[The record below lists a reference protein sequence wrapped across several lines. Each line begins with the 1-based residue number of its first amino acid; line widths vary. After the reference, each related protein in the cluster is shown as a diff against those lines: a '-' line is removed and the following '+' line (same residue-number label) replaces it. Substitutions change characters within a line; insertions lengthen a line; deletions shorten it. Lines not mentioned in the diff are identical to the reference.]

1 MVREETGNDKGDTM
15 KDKKKKKQ
23 KSEEKLK
30 KKKALLLPDEK
41 TEKEDRKKKKK
52 KQLQEAAD
60 LERKEAEKAIS
71 ENDTAEGAQDVWPT
85 QETEEAFTAL
95 NQGEKTEKSAGK
107 GAGRKP
113 EKSAKTGKANRKKTA
128 DEVSENEAA
137 LIFRALGD
145 ETRLR
150 IVGMLEEHE
159 LCAADLLK
167 SVSIVQSTLSHHM
180 KILCDSGAVNCR
192 REGRW
197 SYYSINAEIMEKAAD
212 YLKKYR
218 KA

>member
-95 NQGEKTEKSAGK
+95 NQGGKTEKSAGK

-113 EKSAKTGKANRKKTA
+113 EKSAKDR
-128 DEVSENEAA
+128 
-137 LIFRALGD
+137 
-145 ETRLR
+145 
-150 IVGMLEEHE
+150 
-159 LCAADLLK
+159 K
-167 SVSIVQSTLSHHM
+167 SVV
-180 KILCDSGAVNCR
+180 
-192 REGRW
+192 
-197 SYYSINAEIMEKAAD
+197 
-212 YLKKYR
+212 
-218 KA
+218 

>member
-1 MVREETGNDKGDTM
+1 MLKKETGNDKGDIM

-30 KKKALLLPDEK
+30 KKKLALLTDEK
-41 TEKEDRKKKKK
+41 IEKEDKKKKKK
-52 KQLQEAAD
+52 KQLQAAED
-60 LERKEAEKAIS
+60 LERKESAKAVP
-71 ENDTAEGAQDVWPT
+71 EGGTSQGVR
-85 QETEEAFTAL
+85 QTEGMEEVFTAL
-95 NQGEKTEKSAGK
+95 NQTEKAEKSAGK
-107 GAGRKP
+107 TIGRKSD
-113 EKSAKTGKANRKKTA
+113 KAGKPANRKKTA
-128 DEVSENEAA
+128 DEVSEDEAA

-180 KILCDSGAVNCR
+180 KILCDSGTVNCR

-197 SYYSINAEIMEKAAD
+197 SYYSINAEVMEKAAD

>member
-30 KKKALLLPDEK
+30 KKKLALLTDEK
-41 TEKEDRKKKKK
+41 IEKEDKKKKK
-52 KQLQEAAD
+52 KRQIQEAAD
-60 LERKEAEKAIS
+60 LERKESEKVAP
-71 ENDTAEGAQDVWPT
+71 EGEHAQDVWPT
-85 QETEEAFTAL
+85 QEMEEAFTAL
-95 NQGEKTEKSAGK
+95 NPDGKKEKSAGK
-107 GAGRKP
+107 TAGHKAEKSKKSGKTEKAGRK
-113 EKSAKTGKANRKKTA
+113 KAG
-128 DEVSENEAA
+128 DEVSEDEAA

-197 SYYSINAEIMEKAAD
+197 SYYSINEEIMEKAAD

-218 KA
+218 KV

>member
-1 MVREETGNDKGDTM
+1 M

-30 KKKALLLPDEK
+30 KKKEAFLTDEII
-41 TEKEDRKKKKK
+41 EKEEKKKKK
-52 KQLQEAAD
+52 KKHLQEFAD
-60 LERKEAEKAIS
+60 LGGKESEKASPEGETSQDVWQEMEAASDVLNEAEKKEKPGKSVKA
-71 ENDTAEGAQDVWPT
+71 
-85 QETEEAFTAL
+85 
-95 NQGEKTEKSAGK
+95 EKT
-107 GAGRKP
+107 
-113 EKSAKTGKANRKKTA
+113 NRKKTA
-128 DEVSENEAA
+128 DEVSEDEAA

-197 SYYSINAEIMEKAAD
+197 SYYSINAEVMEKAAD

>member
-1 MVREETGNDKGDTM
+1 MLKKETGNDKGDIM

-30 KKKALLLPDEK
+30 KKKLALLTDEK
-41 TEKEDRKKKKK
+41 IEKGDKKKKKK
-52 KQLQEAAD
+52 KQLQAAED
-60 LERKEAEKAIS
+60 LERKESAKAVP
-71 ENDTAEGAQDVWPT
+71 EGGTSQGVR
-85 QETEEAFTAL
+85 QTEGMEEVFTAL
-95 NQGEKTEKSAGK
+95 NQTEKAEKSAGK
-107 GAGRKP
+107 TIGRKSD
-113 EKSAKTGKANRKKTA
+113 KAGKPANRKKTA
-128 DEVSENEAA
+128 DEVSEDEAA

-180 KILCDSGAVNCR
+180 KILCDSGTVNCR

-197 SYYSINAEIMEKAAD
+197 SYYSINAEVMEKAAD

>member
-1 MVREETGNDKGDTM
+1 MLKKETGNDKGDIM

-30 KKKALLLPDEK
+30 KKKLALLTDEK
-41 TEKEDRKKKKK
+41 IEKEDKKKKKK
-52 KQLQEAAD
+52 KQLQAAED
-60 LERKEAEKAIS
+60 LERKESAKVVP
-71 ENDTAEGAQDVWPT
+71 EGGTSQGVRQT
-85 QETEEAFTAL
+85 EGMEEAFTAL
-95 NQGEKTEKSAGK
+95 NQTEKAEKTV
-107 GAGRKP
+107 
-113 EKSAKTGKANRKKTA
+113 KTANRKKTA
-128 DEVSENEAA
+128 DEVSEDEAA

-197 SYYSINAEIMEKAAD
+197 SYYSINAEVMEKAAD

>member
-1 MVREETGNDKGDTM
+1 M
-15 KDKKKKKQ
+15 
-23 KSEEKLK
+23 
-30 KKKALLLPDEK
+30 
-41 TEKEDRKKKKK
+41 
-52 KQLQEAAD
+52 
-60 LERKEAEKAIS
+60 
-71 ENDTAEGAQDVWPT
+71 
-85 QETEEAFTAL
+85 EEAFTAL
-95 NQGEKTEKSAGK
+95 NQTEKTEKSAGK
-107 GAGRKP
+107 TTGRKA
-113 EKSAKTGKANRKKTA
+113 EKSVKTGKTEKTSRKKTA
-128 DEVSENEAA
+128 DEVSEDEAA

-197 SYYSINAEIMEKAAD
+197 SYYSINEEIMEKAAD

-218 KA
+218 KV

>member
-1 MVREETGNDKGDTM
+1 MLKKETGNDKGDIM

-30 KKKALLLPDEK
+30 KKKLALLTDEK
-41 TEKEDRKKKKK
+41 IEKEDKKKKKK
-52 KQLQEAAD
+52 KQLQGAED
-60 LERKEAEKAIS
+60 LERKELAKAVP
-71 ENDTAEGAQDVWPT
+71 EGGTSQGVRQT
-85 QETEEAFTAL
+85 EGMEEAFTAL
-95 NQGEKTEKSAGK
+95 NQTEKSAGK
-107 GAGRKP
+107 TIGRKSDKAGKP
-113 EKSAKTGKANRKKTA
+113 VKTANRKKTA
-128 DEVSENEAA
+128 DEVSEDEAA

-197 SYYSINAEIMEKAAD
+197 SYYSINAEVMEKAAD

>member
-1 MVREETGNDKGDTM
+1 M

-30 KKKALLLPDEK
+30 KKKLALLTDEK
-41 TEKEDRKKKKK
+41 IEKEDKKKKKK
-52 KQLQEAAD
+52 KQLQAAED
-60 LERKEAEKAIS
+60 LERKESAKAVP
-71 ENDTAEGAQDVWPT
+71 EGGTSQGLR
-85 QETEEAFTAL
+85 QTEGMEEVFTAL
-95 NQGEKTEKSAGK
+95 NQTEKAEKSAGK
-107 GAGRKP
+107 TIGRKSD
-113 EKSAKTGKANRKKTA
+113 KAGKPANRKKTA
-128 DEVSENEAA
+128 DEVSEDEAA

-197 SYYSINAEIMEKAAD
+197 SYYSINAEVMEKAAD

>member
-1 MVREETGNDKGDTM
+1 M

-30 KKKALLLPDEK
+30 KKKLALLTDEK
-41 TEKEDRKKKKK
+41 IEKGDKKKKKK
-52 KQLQEAAD
+52 KQLQAAED
-60 LERKEAEKAIS
+60 LERKESAKAVP
-71 ENDTAEGAQDVWPT
+71 EGGTSQGLR
-85 QETEEAFTAL
+85 QTEGMEEVFTAL
-95 NQGEKTEKSAGK
+95 NQTEKAEKSAGK
-107 GAGRKP
+107 TIGRKSD
-113 EKSAKTGKANRKKTA
+113 KAGKPANRKKTA
-128 DEVSENEAA
+128 DEVSEDEAA

-197 SYYSINAEIMEKAAD
+197 SYYSINAEVMEKAAD

>member
-1 MVREETGNDKGDTM
+1 MLKKETGNDKGDIM

-30 KKKALLLPDEK
+30 KKKLALLTDEK
-41 TEKEDRKKKKK
+41 IEKEDKKKKKK
-52 KQLQEAAD
+52 KQLQAAED
-60 LERKEAEKAIS
+60 LERKESAKALP
-71 ENDTAEGAQDVWPT
+71 EGGTSQGVR
-85 QETEEAFTAL
+85 QTEGMEEVFTAL
-95 NQGEKTEKSAGK
+95 NQTEKAEKSAGK
-107 GAGRKP
+107 TIGRKSDKAGKP
-113 EKSAKTGKANRKKTA
+113 VKTANRKKTA
-128 DEVSENEAA
+128 DEVSEDEAA

-197 SYYSINAEIMEKAAD
+197 SYYSINAEVMEKAAD

>member
-1 MVREETGNDKGDTM
+1 MLKKETGNDKGDTM

-30 KKKALLLPDEK
+30 KKKLALLTDEK
-41 TEKEDRKKKKK
+41 IEKEDKKKKKK
-52 KQLQEAAD
+52 KQLQEAAA
-60 LERKEAEKAIS
+60 LEGETS
-71 ENDTAEGAQDVWPT
+71 QDVWPT
-85 QETEEAFTAL
+85 QEMEEAANVL
-95 NQGEKTEKSAGK
+95 NQAEKTERSAGK
-107 GAGRKP
+107 AAGRKA
-113 EKSAKTGKANRKKTA
+113 EKAGKPVKTANRKKTA
-128 DEVSENEAA
+128 DEVSEDEAA

-197 SYYSINAEIMEKAAD
+197 SYSSINAEVMEKAAD

>member
-1 MVREETGNDKGDTM
+1 MLKKETGNDKGDIM

-30 KKKALLLPDEK
+30 KKKLALLTDEK
-41 TEKEDRKKKKK
+41 IEKEDKKKKKK
-52 KQLQEAAD
+52 KQLQGAED
-60 LERKEAEKAIS
+60 LERKESAKVVP
-71 ENDTAEGAQDVWPT
+71 EGGTSQGVWKT
-85 QETEEAFTAL
+85 EEMEEAFTAL
-95 NQGEKTEKSAGK
+95 NQTEKAEKSAGK
-107 GAGRKP
+107 TIGRK
-113 EKSAKTGKANRKKTA
+113 ADKTGKSVKTANRKKTA
-128 DEVSENEAA
+128 DEVSEDEAA

-150 IVGMLEEHE
+150 NVGMLEEHE

-180 KILCDSGAVNCR
+180 KILCDSGTVNCR

-197 SYYSINAEIMEKAAD
+197 SYYSINAEVMEKAAD

>member
-1 MVREETGNDKGDTM
+1 M

-30 KKKALLLPDEK
+30 KKKLALLTDEK
-41 TEKEDRKKKKK
+41 IEKEDKKKKKK
-52 KQLQEAAD
+52 KQLQAAED
-60 LERKEAEKAIS
+60 LERKESAKAVP
-71 ENDTAEGAQDVWPT
+71 EGGTSQGVW
-85 QETEEAFTAL
+85 QTEGMEEVFTAL
-95 NQGEKTEKSAGK
+95 NQTEKAEKSAGK
-107 GAGRKP
+107 TIGRKSD
-113 EKSAKTGKANRKKTA
+113 KAGKPANRKKTA
-128 DEVSENEAA
+128 DEVSEDEAA

-197 SYYSINAEIMEKAAD
+197 SYYSINAEVMEKAAD

>member
-1 MVREETGNDKGDTM
+1 M

-30 KKKALLLPDEK
+30 KKKAALLMDEK
-41 TEKEDRKKKKK
+41 IEKEEKAKKKKK
-52 KQLQEAAD
+52 TKQL
-60 LERKEAEKAIS
+60 LEGLESETMSGGEDTASAKEPLGVSEKAEKS
-71 ENDTAEGAQDVWPT
+71 
-85 QETEEAFTAL
+85 
-95 NQGEKTEKSAGK
+95 
-107 GAGRKP
+107 
-113 EKSAKTGKANRKKTA
+113 SAKATGQKQEKAAKKKQTGG
-128 DEVSENEAA
+128 VSEEEAA

-180 KILCDSGAVNCR
+180 KILCESGAVSCR

-197 SYYSINAEIMEKAAD
+197 SYYSINVEVMEKAAD

>member
-1 MVREETGNDKGDTM
+1 MLKKETGNDKGDIM

-30 KKKALLLPDEK
+30 KKKLALLTDEK
-41 TEKEDRKKKKK
+41 IEKEDKKKKKK
-52 KQLQEAAD
+52 KQLQAAED
-60 LERKEAEKAIS
+60 LERKESAKAVP
-71 ENDTAEGAQDVWPT
+71 EGGTSQGLR
-85 QETEEAFTAL
+85 QTEGMEEVFTAL
-95 NQGEKTEKSAGK
+95 NQTEKAEKSAGK
-107 GAGRKP
+107 TIGRKSD
-113 EKSAKTGKANRKKTA
+113 KAGKPANRKKTA
-128 DEVSENEAA
+128 DEVSEDEAA

-197 SYYSINAEIMEKAAD
+197 SYYSINAEVMEKAAD

>member
-1 MVREETGNDKGDTM
+1 MLKKETGNDKGDIM

-30 KKKALLLPDEK
+30 KKKLALLTDEK
-41 TEKEDRKKKKK
+41 IEKEDKKKKKK
-52 KQLQEAAD
+52 KQLQGAED
-60 LERKEAEKAIS
+60 LERKESAKAVP
-71 ENDTAEGAQDVWPT
+71 EGGTSQDVWKT
-85 QETEEAFTAL
+85 EEMEEAFTAL
-95 NQGEKTEKSAGK
+95 NQTEKAEKSAGK
-107 GAGRKP
+107 TIGRKADKAG
-113 EKSAKTGKANRKKTA
+113 KSVKTANRKKTA
-128 DEVSENEAA
+128 DEVSEDEAA

-180 KILCDSGAVNCR
+180 KILCDSGTVNCR

-197 SYYSINAEIMEKAAD
+197 SYYSINAEVMEKAAD